1 MKRSIKAS
9 LLLITLTG
17 LLSAC
22 SFKFNFGSSNGQS
35 SVNSSS
41 QNPDSS
47 SSSSDRTSSSSSS
60 SFHTHT
66 PAEPVEEYRMEPTCT
81 EDGSYDLVTYCS
93 HCHQELERQLIT
105 IPALNHDIV
114 EHDGKAA
121 TCTENGWQAY
131 QTCTRCNYTTYQE
144 IPATGRVHTATRE
157 ENRIDPTC
165 TEDGSYD
172 LVTYCVDDNVTL
184 SVEHKTLKVLG
195 HDIVYHDAKAATC
208 TQVGWQAYQT
218 CTRCNYTT
226 YQEIPATGHIHTATR
241 EENRV
246 EPTCE
251 TDGSYDIVTYCLDD
265 GEVLSR
271 NTQSIHA
278 LGHDLVH
285 HDAQAPTVTSVGWN
299 EYYTC
304 SRCAYSTYVEIP
316 PLDGPS
322 ITPVNSGRSYKQ
334 YFSRSDYTLSCS
346 PSLGST
352 KLLVIPVWFT
362 DSNNYIS
369 TSKREQVRE
378 DIQKAYFGSNED
390 TGWRSVKTFYEEES
404 HGALTMSGTVSEWY
418 EDSRA
423 SSSFG
428 SESTGA
434 SNTSSL
440 VKTASDWYFNNHQE
454 ESRKDYDCD
463 GDGYLDG
470 VMLIYARPD
479 YISSSSYS
487 NGNFWAY
494 CYWVQKSSY
503 KNTENPGPN
512 VFFWASYDFMYG
524 SNKAKSRT
532 GISSCA
538 GGDTTH
544 CNVDAHTFTHEMGH
558 VFGLCDYYDY
568 SSLGYSP
575 AGGFSMQDHNVGIHD
590 PHSAF
595 SLGWGSAYVP
605 TETSL
610 INLKPFTTS
619 GEMIILTPSWNSV
632 NSPFDEYLVVEYY
645 TPDGLN
651 EMDAAYQY
659 ANSPQGATKAGIR
672 LWHVDSRL
680 LYRSRYGSYNA
691 SQVTYDPTLGGSYYV
706 TLMMTNSYDDGSSD
720 SSERISPLGSAYA
733 NYNQLQWIRN
743 NKNTSHKSKTTLTN
757 NYLFHKDDVFT
768 MEDYKKQFVNE
779 GKLNSDSD
787 LGFSFEVKE
796 LGEEYATIAIN
807 KL

>member
-35 SVNSSS
+35 GANSSS

-81 EDGSYDLVTYCS
+81 EDGSYDSVTYCS

-144 IPATGRVHTATRE
+144 IPATGHVHTATRE

-218 CTRCNYTT
+218 CARCNYTT

-278 LGHDLVH
+278 LGHDLLH

-334 YFSRSDYTLSCS
+334 YFSRSEYTLSCS

-362 DSNNYIS
+362 DSDNYIS

-390 TGWRSVKTFYEEES
+390 TGWRSVKTFYE
-404 HGALTMSGTVSEWY
+404 
-418 EDSRA
+418 
-423 SSSFG
+423 
-428 SESTGA
+428 
-434 SNTSSL
+434 
-440 VKTASDWYFNNHQE
+440 
-454 ESRKDYDCD
+454 
-463 GDGYLDG
+463 
-470 VMLIYARPD
+470 
-479 YISSSSYS
+479 
-487 NGNFWAY
+487 
-494 CYWVQKSSY
+494 
-503 KNTENPGPN
+503 
-512 VFFWASYDFMYG
+512 
-524 SNKAKSRT
+524 
-532 GISSCA
+532 
-538 GGDTTH
+538 
-544 CNVDAHTFTHEMGH
+544 
-558 VFGLCDYYDY
+558 
-568 SSLGYSP
+568 
-575 AGGFSMQDHNVGIHD
+575 
-590 PHSAF
+590 
-595 SLGWGSAYVP
+595 
-605 TETSL
+605 
-610 INLKPFTTS
+610 
-619 GEMIILTPSWNSV
+619 
-632 NSPFDEYLVVEYY
+632 
-645 TPDGLN
+645 
-651 EMDAAYQY
+651 
-659 ANSPQGATKAGIR
+659 
-672 LWHVDSRL
+672 
-680 LYRSRYGSYNA
+680 
-691 SQVTYDPTLGGSYYV
+691 
-706 TLMMTNSYDDGSSD
+706 
-720 SSERISPLGSAYA
+720 
-733 NYNQLQWIRN
+733 
-743 NKNTSHKSKTTLTN
+743 
-757 NYLFHKDDVFT
+757 
-768 MEDYKKQFVNE
+768 
-779 GKLNSDSD
+779 
-787 LGFSFEVKE
+787 
-796 LGEEYATIAIN
+796 
-807 KL
+807 